1 MTPIT
6 QHLQLCMERRD
17 DDGMDCGW
25 GSEVMASAR
34 WAHFRCFIII
44 LCGSLLVGVGAHT
57 GPWRSFR
64 GSEASRGT
72 YILPAAKFEE
82 GIQILLLPPAGTQI
96 ISRESKIDIT
106 C

>member
-1 MTPIT
+1 M
-6 QHLQLCMERRD
+6 M
-17 DDGMDCGW
+17 GN
-25 GSEVMASAR
+25 SV
-34 WAHFRCFIII
+34 
-44 LCGSLLVGVGAHT
+44 VGVLLYCVEPLLFYYYKSVCGAHT